1 MVRLSIKFF
10 TVFIV
15 ASVILLPRFA
25 AGSSPKLP
33 AIHGNNEENNKL
45 SIHKRSVYTNPLLVY
60 RCSLPLGL
68 ENGHVPDAA
77 FSASTSHNAKFVPAR
92 ARLNIHADSKGHGAW
107 AAKTNNGK
115 EWLQIDFGELV
126 RVTKVAT
133 QGRQD
138 SDQWVTKFT
147 LSHSVDGMHWVE
159 YKENSV
165 TWVFSGNRDR
175 NTVVEHLLV
184 TAFNARF
191 IRFHPKSWHNHI
203 CMRAEVYGCRN
214 VHSCSVSLGLEDKRI
229 SDSAFTASSSFN
241 DHHRPSLARLNL
253 LSDGK
258 HVGAWCPKEK
268 IPNQWLQID
277 LGEITAVTKVAT
289 QGRYSSEDRVKTYKL
304 SYSVDGIHW
313 TWYKQR
319 AVDKI
324 FAGNTDRNTVII
336 HSLKPHIEARYI
348 RFYPQTHNHNG
359 RCMRAELYGCRNVKN
374 CLMPV
379 GVEDGRIPDEA
390 FTASTCYSAAYVP
403 YRARLNLLPNGGKY
417 CWAAKQN
424 NANQW
429 LQVKLGRMFNI
440 RGVATQGR
448 HDSDQWVTS
457 FSLAYTADDF
467 NWVYIRENSQ
477 IKTFLGNSDRTTTVK
492 HFFSPDTR
500 IFARSIR
507 FYPKGWHGHVSMR
520 VEIYG
525 CVDARSCFLPLGME
539 SGHLPDSALS
549 ASTSENANYI
559 PQFSRLNRI
568 NTKGKAGAWC
578 ANKNDGNQ
586 WLQVYF
592 GRETAV
598 TKVATQGRYD
608 GDQWLMSYSLSY
620 SVDGTH
626 WAWYRLADGHIKV
639 FGGNIDRNTPV
650 FHSLHSPIQARY
662 VRFHPRTWT
671 SHICTRAEVYGCQEG
686 YHCSMSLGMEDGRI
700 HDAAMSASTID
711 SKPCAPKRGRL
722 NLVAS
727 SGYVGSWCT
736 KSNNNKQWLQ
746 IDLGTPTTVTKVAT
760 QGRQDYNQWVTSY
773 SLSYSLTGSYWVQ
786 YTERGKK
793 KIFRGNFDRDSIVAH
808 HVFPPFHARFVRI
821 HPLSWHSHISMRAEL
836 YGCPIKSI

>member
-1 MVRLSIKFF
+1 MARFLVNI
-10 TVFIV
+10 FIV
-15 ASVILLPRFA
+15 ALVMSLCVAENTLK
-25 AGSSPKLP
+25 KLS
-33 AIHGNNEENNKL
+33 AIHGNNEEDNKL

-68 ENGHVPDAA
+68 ENGHVPGAA
-77 FSASTSHNAKFVPAR
+77 FSSSSSHDAKHVPAR
-92 ARLNIHADSKGHGAW
+92 ARLNIHADSKGNGAW

-115 EWLQIDFGELV
+115 QWLQIDFGELV

-147 LSHSVDGMHWVE
+147 LSYSVDGIHWVE

-165 TWVFSGNRDR
+165 TWVFSSNRDR

-184 TAFNARF
+184 IAFNARF
-191 IRFHPKSWHNHI
+191 VRFHPKSWHNHI

-214 VHSCSVSLGLEDKRI
+214 VHSCSVPLGLEDKRI
-229 SDSAFTASSSFN
+229 SDSAFTASGSYDN
-241 DHHRPSLARLNL
+241 KHRPSLARLNL
-253 LSDGK
+253 LNNG
-258 HVGAWCPKEK
+258 HHGAWCPKLK
-268 IPNQWLQID
+268 SSNQWLQID

-289 QGRYSSEDRVKTYKL
+289 QGRYNAEDRVKTYKL

-324 FAGNTDRNTVII
+324 FAGNTDRNTVIT

-348 RFYPQTHNHNG
+348 RFHPLTHNHNIP
-359 RCMRAELYGCRNVKN
+359 CLRAELYGCRNVKT

-379 GVEDGRIPDEA
+379 GVEDGRISEEA
-390 FTASTCYSAAYVP
+390 FTASTYYSAAYLP
-403 YRARLNLLPNGGKY
+403 NRGRLNLLPSGGKS

-429 LQVKLGRMFNI
+429 LQVKLGRMFNV

-448 HDSDQWVTS
+448 HDGDQWVKS
-457 FSLAYTADDF
+457 YSVSYTADDF
-467 NWVYIRENSQ
+467 NWVFIRENSQ
-477 IKTFLGNSDRTTTVK
+477 VKTFLANSDRTTVIK

-507 FYPKGWHGHVSMR
+507 FHPKAWHGHVSMR

-525 CVDARSCFLPLGME
+525 CEEARSCFLPLGME

-549 ASTSENANYI
+549 ASTSYNANHI
-559 PQFSRLNRI
+559 PQFSRLNKI
-568 NTKGKAGAWC
+568 PASGKAGAWSSS
-578 ANKNDGNQ
+578 KNDGNQ

-592 GRETAV
+592 GRETTV

-608 GDQWLMSYSLSY
+608 DNQWVMSYSLSY

-639 FGGNIDRNTPV
+639 FGGNIDRNTLV
-650 FHSLHSPIQARY
+650 FHSLSSPIQARY
-662 VRFHPRTWT
+662 LRFRPRTW
-671 SHICTRAEVYGCQEG
+671 SGHISMRAEVYGCQEG

-700 HDAAMSASTID
+700 HDAAISAST
-711 SKPCAPKRGRL
+711 SYNGNHAAKLGRL
-722 NLVAS
+722 NLRAS
-727 SGYVGSWCT
+727 SGKAGAWCA
-736 KSNNNKQWLQ
+736 KSKDNKQWLQ
-746 IDLGTPTTVTKVAT
+746 IDLGTPTTVTRVAT
-760 QGRQDYNQWVTSY
+760 QGRQGSSQWVTSY

-786 YTERGKK
+786 YTVRGKK
-793 KIFRGNFDRDSIVAH
+793 KIFRGNFDVDSIVVH
-808 HVFPPFHARFVRI
+808 QIFPPFHTRFVRI
-821 HPLSWHSHISMRAEL
+821 HPLSWHSWISMRAEL
-836 YGCPIKSI
+836 YGCPIRGI